1 MGNKP
6 NQWMKGFA
14 YGYVNEDGSFQVF
27 VPIIVGGKFAAEGK
41 VYRG

>member
-1 MGNKP
+1 
-6 NQWMKGFA
+6 MKGFA
-14 YGYVNEDGSFQVF
+14 YGYVHEDGSFQVF